1 MTALAKKHSIATGGM
16 LFTERRE
23 VEHLTTYLKK
33 EGVEFKDPSTGEV
46 LSILEELETPG
57 TEYLNITL
65 HDDEG
70 WKLDVY
76 ENGFVEFYDD
86 QYDKRVVGKLVTHE
100 RVIQM
105 WRMMQEGKRDQ
116 IKKLL
121 KRKPEPNF

>member
-1 MTALAKKHSIATGGM
+1 M
-16 LFTERRE
+16 ERRE
-23 VEHLTTYLKK
+23 VENLTTYLKK

-65 HDDEG
+65 HDGEG

-105 WRMMQEGKRDQ
+105 WRMMQDGKRDQ

-121 KRKPEPNF
+121 KRKPESSF